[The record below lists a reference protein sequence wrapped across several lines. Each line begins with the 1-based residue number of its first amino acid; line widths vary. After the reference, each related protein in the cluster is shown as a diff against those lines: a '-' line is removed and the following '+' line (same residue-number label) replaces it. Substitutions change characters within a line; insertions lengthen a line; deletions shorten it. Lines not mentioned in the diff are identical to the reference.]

1 MIKAKTTLSLL
12 LAGLMA
18 GGAWAQTA
26 SATSDVPLKAGEAST
41 QTRGQPNMAT
51 ANQPTAAAP
60 VTSATGVPV
69 DSATVPSTAT
79 MGAPREV
86 PLHRATVTS
95 NTPTMAGEASTTTNG
110 VPNMSTNNPVT
121 DGSRILV
128 APEQRV
134 QHVPQQAG
142 EASTMVGGRPNV
154 DPNDPIY
161 HR

>member
-69 DSATVPSTAT
+69 DSATV
-79 MGAPREV
+79 
-86 PLHRATVTS
+86 TS